1 MTTTNH
7 DAAGSTVALATA
19 GASQPPA
26 PCTPAVSGA
35 PYGIGTQHTARTL
48 IQRGFTSARGV
59 LRSTRLYEVAEVH
72 VDVTTWAHPEHGRI
86 YLAEVVS

>member
-35 PYGIGTQHTARTL
+35 PYGIGTQHKGRTL
-48 IQRGFTSARGV
+48 IQRGFTSARGAW
-59 LRSTRLYEVAEVH
+59 RLSRTYVVVSAH
-72 VDVTTWAHPEHGRI
+72 VDVTTWVHPEHGRI
-86 YLAEVVS
+86 YLAEVTP